1 MFLQT
6 TNTWLASEIKNIAI
20 CFLALDDVERAVS
33 YLKGAYDSWK
43 LVEDHKM
50 AREAFVMIGVML
62 QECGKSEQA
71 LECVKAAY
79 DISSQACNLREQLED
94 VSRLAS

>member
-1 MFLQT
+1 M
-6 TNTWLASEIKNIAI
+6 
-20 CFLALDDVERAVS
+20 
-33 YLKGAYDSWK
+33 KGAYDLWK

-50 AREAFVMIGVML
+50 AREAFVMIGVTL

-79 DISSQACNLREQLED
+79 DISSQACNLSEKLED
-94 VSRLAS
+94 EGSVRVGTYPLHAVAA